1 MSATEVQDLLARREQ
16 LRARSARLREQIAQ
30 RAQVMRPAL
39 HLADR
44 VRAGAGWARGHR
56 AWLALAGAAVLG
68 ALAARPRH
76 ALSLGLR
83 VWSGWQLLRR
93 VRPVLALFGRR

>member
-1 MSATEVQDLLARREQ
+1 MNDLLERREE
-16 LRARSARLREQIAQ
+16 LRTRSARLREQIAQ

-39 HLADR
+39 RLADH
-44 VRAGAGWARGHR
+44 VRAGAGWARGHP
-56 AWLALAGAAVLG
+56 AWLALAGAALLG

-83 VWSGWQLLRR
+83 IWSGWQMLRR
-93 VRPVLALFGRR
+93 SRPVVQALFGRR